1 MPARSFSFTSESVTE
16 GHPDKIADQISDS
29 VLDAVLADDPYGR
42 VACETLITTG
52 LVVVAGEITTSTYVD
67 IPRLVRRKIAE
78 IGYTRAKFGFDAETC
93 GVVVA
98 IDEQSPD
105 IAQGVNHS
113 FEEQHGD
120 ADPLDREG
128 AGDQGMMFGY
138 ASNET
143 DELMPL
149 PIMLAHRIARRL
161 AEVRKADVLPY
172 LRPDGKTQVTVR
184 YEEDEH
190 GRRRPVEI
198 EQVLVSTQHRD
209 GLDVETLLKPDL
221 AEHVLHP
228 ILPHDLY
235 DVHRLEHDKDFFY
248 CNPTG
253 KFVIGGPMGDTGLT
267 GRKII
272 VDTYGG
278 SAPHGGGAFSGKD
291 PTKVDRSAA
300 YAARYVAKNVVAAG
314 LAERCQIQVAYA
326 IGVAHP
332 LSILVETFGTEAI
345 PVPRIEELVREHFD
359 LRPAAILRDLD
370 LRRPIYAKTA
380 AYGHFGRD
388 EREFTWERTDKAAA
402 LRREAGLNG
411 DAPFA
416 EAAVAAADD
425 A

>member
-1 MPARSFSFTSESVTE
+1 MSSRSFSFTSESVTE
-16 GHPDKIADQISDS
+16 GHPDKMADQISDA
-29 VLDAVLADDPYGR
+29 VLDAVLADDPQGR

-52 LVVVAGEITTSTYVD
+52 LVVVAGEITTDTYVD
-67 IPRLVRRKIAE
+67 IPQLVRRKIRE
-78 IGYTRAKFGFDAETC
+78 IGYTRAKFGFDADTA

-105 IAQGVNHS
+105 IAQGVNAS
-113 FEEQHGD
+113 YENQHGD
-120 ADPLDREG
+120 ADPLDQVG

-149 PIMLAHRIARRL
+149 PIMLAHRLARRL
-161 AEVRKADVLPY
+161 SEIRKADVLPY

-184 YEEDEH
+184 YELDEH
-190 GRRRPVEI
+190 GHQKPVEI
-198 EQVLVSTQHRD
+198 ERVLISTQHRD

-221 AEHVLHP
+221 VEHVIEP
-228 ILPHDLY
+228 ILPKHLY
-235 DVHRLEHDKDFFY
+235 DQERLEHRDFVY

-278 SAPHGGGAFSGKD
+278 AAPHGGGAFSGKD

-300 YAARYVAKNVVAAG
+300 YAARWVAKNLVAAG

-332 LSILVETFGTEAI
+332 LSVLVDTFGTEAI
-345 PVPRIEELVREHFD
+345 PVPRIEALVREHFD

-380 AYGHFGRD
+380 AYGHFGRED
-388 EREFTWERTDKAAA
+388 GEFTWERADRAEALRAAA
-402 LRREAGLNG
+402 GL
-411 DAPFA
+411 A
-416 EAAVAAADD
+416 EPTKV
-425 A
+425 

>member
-1 MPARSFSFTSESVTE
+1 MTTRSFSFTSESVTE
-16 GHPDKIADQISDS
+16 GHPDKMADQISDS
-29 VLDAVLADDPYGR
+29 VLDAVLAADPYGR

-52 LVVVAGEITTSTYVD
+52 LVVVAGEITTETYVD
-67 IPRLVRRKIAE
+67 IPRLVRERIRE

-105 IAQGVNHS
+105 IAQGVDHS
-113 FEEQHGD
+113 YEEQHGD
-120 ADPLDREG
+120 SDPLDQEG

-149 PIMLAHRIARRL
+149 PIMLAHRLARRL

-172 LRPDGKTQVTVR
+172 LRPDGKSQVTVR
-184 YEEDEH
+184 YELDEH
-190 GRRRPVEI
+190 GRQRPVEI
-198 EQVLVSTQHRD
+198 ERVLISTQHRD
-209 GLDVETLLKPDL
+209 GLDCDTLLKPDL
-221 AEHVLHP
+221 IEHVIEP
-228 ILPHDLY
+228 ILPKDLY
-235 DVHRLEHDKDFFY
+235 DQRRFEHDRDFVY

-278 SAPHGGGAFSGKD
+278 AAPHGGGAFSGKD

-300 YAARYVAKNVVAAG
+300 YAARWVAKNVVAAG

-332 LSILVETFGTEAI
+332 LSVLVDTFGTEAI
-345 PVPRIEELVREHFD
+345 PVARIEELVREHFD

-380 AYGHFGRD
+380 AYGHFGRED
-388 EREFTWERTDKAAA
+388 VGFPWESTDRAGA
-402 LRREAGLNG
+402 LRQAAGL
-411 DAPFA
+411 AQATP
-416 EAAVAAADD
+416 V
-425 A
+425 